1 MWYPENYQIYC
12 MSGLTPGK
20 TRGSGSLLKR
30 LRAAE
35 QLGSVNIIK
44 APQKRWMT
52 AVIEQIFAANM
63 ATGSFPAWRHLAY
76 PRGTPEKL
84 YEKVG
89 SWRLCYLRSLS
100 RNLFMEHFGLL
111 SFLRP
116 AKTWGAVDWRD
127 PAPVKVGIVYP
138 HHLYWV
144 SYILSVISLL
154 THQHQQYHQVPRL
167 EPTVIKAAIK
177 ADDFHNP
184 SRWSIVRWWLGHPI
198 GKNMSWIWKCYPHC
212 FPGSDWKNVW
222 NHLACIQYQ
231 GYLLCLQTLRLPQHL
246 RKLDASR
253 IAEVSTRLHSC
264 VETKSL
270 KQPPHVRSNGE
281 RSKMLPKCQNILIL
295 Q

>member
-1 MWYPENYQIYC
+1 
-12 MSGLTPGK
+12 MSGLAPGK

-84 YEKVG
+84 CEKVG

-116 AKTWGAVDWRD
+116 AKTRGAVDWRD

-138 HHLYWV
+138 HHLHLV

-154 THQHQQYHQVPRL
+154 THQHQQYHQVCCHFHDICPMGEGPPHL
-167 EPTVIKAAIK
+167 EPTVIKAG
-177 ADDFHNP
+177 DFHHP
-184 SRWSIVRWWLGHPI
+184 SRWFSVRWWLSHPI
-198 GKNMSWIWKCYPHC
+198 GKNMSWVWKCCPHC
-212 FPGSDWKNVW
+212 YQGSDWKNVW
-222 NHLACIQYQ
+222 NHLASVSRVAPMLTNAPLTPASAKAQCSKDGWGQHKTSQLRGNKEPQQTTPHEIQW
-231 GYLLCLQTLRLPQHL
+231 G
-246 RKLDASR
+246 KLKSASQ
-253 IAEVSTRLHSC
+253 VSKHF
-264 VETKSL
+264 
-270 KQPPHVRSNGE
+270 N
-281 RSKMLPKCQNILIL
+281 
-295 Q
+295 